1 MQKKET
7 LQIPIEESGNIAGR
21 NNILTGCWRMQSCPV
36 VRSREKAQEEGM
48 VYKSKDREKNIS
60 SRNVKKS
67 SGCNR
72 RWGKDE
78 EV

>member
-1 MQKKET
+1 
-7 LQIPIEESGNIAGR
+7 
-21 NNILTGCWRMQSCPV
+21 MQSCPV
-36 VRSREKAQEEGM
+36 VRSGEKAQEEGM

-78 EV
+78 EVWLWRAFHVKIKVFI

>member
-1 MQKKET
+1 
-7 LQIPIEESGNIAGR
+7 
-21 NNILTGCWRMQSCPV
+21 MQSCPV

>member
-1 MQKKET
+1 
-7 LQIPIEESGNIAGR
+7 
-21 NNILTGCWRMQSCPV
+21 MQSCPV
-36 VRSREKAQEEGM
+36 VRSGEKAQEEGM

>member
-1 MQKKET
+1 M
-7 LQIPIEESGNIAGR
+7 
-21 NNILTGCWRMQSCPV
+21 V
-36 VRSREKAQEEGM
+36 VRSRGEVQEEGM
-48 VYKSKDREKNIS
+48 VYKSKDHEKNIP